1 MNSKRKPRVS
11 QLLLLAAAFLSAA
24 ASLFFGFFY
33 FGFYWPFRSQFN
45 EEGRYFDEANLVVYH
60 EQTGLLIVPTLA
72 CLALAIL
79 FAAIWWVRRRA
90 ARSSAA
96 GGP

>member
-1 MNSKRKPRVS
+1 
-11 QLLLLAAAFLSAA
+11 LLAAASLSAA

-33 FGFYWPFRSQFN
+33 FAFYWQFRGRFN
-45 EEGRYFDEANLVVYH
+45 EEGRYFDDTDSVVYH

-79 FAAIWWVRRRA
+79 FAAVWWVRRRPA
-90 ARSSAA
+90 LGSAVR
-96 GGP
+96 GP